1 MAWWLIVLIVIG
13 ILLLGVAIHDVT
25 QKRHAILRNFPI
37 IGHLRYLIEAV
48 GPELRQ
54 YIVADNDEERPFSRD
69 QRRVVY
75 ATAKQENTYFGFGT
89 DNDIDRDGY
98 LIIKHAAFPITTPID
113 NKATLPS
120 AKVMGEWRDRPH
132 KFRPKSFVNLS
143 AMSYGSLSAP
153 AVEAINRGCLISG
166 AMHNTGEGGIS
177 DHHRH
182 GADLMFQFGTGY
194 FGCRDANGNFDL
206 DRLVESVNSANVKC
220 IEVKLSQGAKPGLGG
235 VLPGKKVT
243 PEIAKARGV
252 EVGETVHSPNA
263 HTAFGDVDGLIDFVE
278 SIAAA
283 TGIPVGIKSAVGQ
296 IGFWT
301 ELTERMNARAEGPDF
316 VAIDGGEG
324 GTGAAP
330 LAFSDHVALPFRM
343 GFARVWREFAEADLH
358 QHVTFIGMGKLGFSS
373 EALVAST
380 LGCDM
385 IGVAR
390 EAMLAIGCIQAQEC
404 HAGHCP
410 TGIATHGSWLTRGL
424 DPTDKSVRLANYL
437 TGLRSDITKL
447 SYACGAVHPTLVKR
461 DAVELIDEPYGS
473 MPLAERYGFIGED
486 NRLSAGQAADLAEI
500 MRAQATLAVT
510 TAR

>member
-1 MAWWLIVLIVIG
+1 
-13 ILLLGVAIHDVT
+13 
-25 QKRHAILRNFPI
+25 
-37 IGHLRYLIEAV
+37 
-48 GPELRQ
+48 
-54 YIVADNDEERPFSRD
+54 
-69 QRRVVY
+69 
-75 ATAKQENTYFGFGT
+75 
-89 DNDIDRDGY
+89 
-98 LIIKHAAFPITTPID
+98 
-113 NKATLPS
+113 
-120 AKVMGEWRDRPH
+120 
-132 KFRPKSFVNLS
+132 
-143 AMSYGSLSAP
+143 
-153 AVEAINRGCLISG
+153 
-166 AMHNTGEGGIS
+166 
-177 DHHRH
+177 
-182 GADLMFQFGTGY
+182 MFQFGTGY

-410 TGIATHGSWLTRGL
+410 TGIATHGSWLT
-424 DPTDKSVRLANYL
+424 
-437 TGLRSDITKL
+437 GLRSDITKL